1 MKAAII
7 FATEGYLEAKNCN
20 LAGKVLPLSKK
31 VGRTIP
37 NVVAPTVGVVSG
49 VWIFKPLLEEM
60 EVNRKEREARE
71 ALEAAAAASSNGT
84 TTPIS
89 QTEGKQ

>member
-1 MKAAII
+1 MSFNFFSFQLFFSFGILSLSSNRPY
-7 FATEGYLEAKNCN
+7 FRRRSGDLEGMF
-20 LAGKVLPLSKK
+20 
-31 VGRTIP
+31 
-37 NVVAPTVGVVSG
+37 VASTVGVVSG

-71 ALEAAAAASSNGT
+71 ALEAAAASSNGT
-84 TTPIS
+84 TTIS